1 MLSVV
6 SGLSWS
12 SGSVNARCVIQVF
25 QVFQV
30 PQGCK
35 GPAENLPWDPRDP
48 WVSPDKQAPRDPK
61 ESLVHPVPPG

>member
-1 MLSVV
+1 M
-6 SGLSWS
+6 
-12 SGSVNARCVIQVF
+12 F

-35 GPAENLPWDPRDP
+35 GPEENLPWDPQDP